1 MKSFLDKDFLLQTE
15 TAQNLFHKYAEN
27 EPIFDFHNHLS
38 PQEMYENKT
47 LGNLANAWLDHDHYK
62 WRAMRAA
69 GVPEE
74 LITGHIRIDG
84 TVKSDEELKKTL
96 KQVQGDGADRTCH
109 AELVSASYSRESF
122 DYSRYLAFVRT
133 LQNCVGNPLYH
144 WSHLELQRY
153 FGVNEPITEA
163 NAKEIWDK
171 CNALLAKPEFAP
183 RGLLEKLN
191 VKALCTTDDPL
202 DSLEYHKKL
211 AAEWKNVKVLPSFRP
226 DLAINAENPAYPA
239 YISKLQEVTGV
250 KIKSIDDM
258 IKAFGLRMDYFKS
271 CGSVV
276 SDHSLETDFYMPTNF
291 DDVNY
296 IFKKAW
302 IGKKLNHDELAQ
314 YKGYV
319 LQELGKLYAQKG
331 FVMQIHIG
339 ALRDQN
345 GAMLAAAGKNI
356 GEDSLHDFNYAS
368 QLGAVL
374 NGIYSG
380 TLKQVQGDESCNES
394 HAELV
399 SASPKVI
406 LYNLNPKDNDALA
419 SMAAN
424 FRNCIFG
431 PAWWFCD
438 HKDGIEEQIRVY
450 ARTST
455 LGNYVGMLT
464 DSRSFL
470 SYPRHEYFRRI
481 LCNYIGNLV
490 ENGEFP
496 YDEKLLGEM
505 VKNISYKNSL
515 KFFE

>member
-1 MKSFLDKDFLLQTE
+1 MTSFMNNDFLLQTD
-15 TAQNLFHKYAEN
+15 TAKQLYHSFASQ

-38 PQEMYENKT
+38 PMEIFENKS

-74 LITGHIRIDG
+74 VITGHIRKDG
-84 TVKSDEELKKTL
+84 SVKSNEERGGKEAVEK
-96 KQVQGDGADRTCH
+96 ADY
-109 AELVSASYSRESF
+109 E
-122 DYSRYLAFVRT
+122 RYLAFVKT
-133 LQNCVGNPLYH
+133 LQGCIGNPLYH

-153 FGVNEPITEA
+153 FDVKEPVTED
-163 NAKEIWDK
+163 NAKQIWDK
-171 CNALLAKPEFAP
+171 CNALLAQPDFAP
-183 RGLLEKLN
+183 RGLLEKMN

-226 DLAINAENPAYPA
+226 DLAINAENPAYPT
-239 YISKLQEVTGV
+239 YISKLQEMTGI
-250 KIKSIDDM
+250 KITNIDDM
-258 IKAFGLRMDYFKS
+258 IKAFGIRMDYFKS

-276 SDHSLETDFYMPTNF
+276 SDHSLETDFYMPTTK

-296 IFKKAW
+296 IFEKAW
-302 IGKKLNHDELAQ
+302 IGKKLSQHELAQ

-319 LQELGKLYAQKG
+319 LIELGKLYAEKG

-339 ALRDQN
+339 ALRDN
-345 GAMLAAAGKNI
+345 NSAMSANAGKNI
-356 GEDSLHDFNYAS
+356 GEDSLHDFNFAP
-368 QLGAVL
+368 QIGAVL

-380 TLKQVQGDESCNES
+380 CNN
-394 HAELV
+394 
-399 SASPKVI
+399 SAFRIPHSSFPKVI
-406 LYNLNPKDNDALA
+406 LYNLNPKDNEALA
-419 SMAAN
+419 TMAAN

-431 PAWWFCD
+431 PAWWFND
-438 HKDGIEEQIRVY
+438 HKDGIEEQIRVF
-450 ARTST
+450 ARTSV
-455 LGNYVGMLT
+455 LSSYVGMLT

-496 YDEKLLGEM
+496 ADEKLLGEM
-505 VKNISYKNSL
+505 VKKISFQNSIDFFNIK
-515 KFFE
+515 

>member
-1 MKSFLDKDFLLQTE
+1 MTSFMNNDFLLQTD
-15 TAQNLFHKYAEN
+15 TAKQLYHNYASQ

-38 PQEMYENKT
+38 PMEIFENKS

-74 LITGHIRIDG
+74 VITGHIRKDG
-84 TVKSDEELKKTL
+84 SVKSDEERGGKEAVEK
-96 KQVQGDGADRTCH
+96 ADY
-109 AELVSASYSRESF
+109 E
-122 DYSRYLAFVRT
+122 RYLAFVKT
-133 LQNCVGNPLYH
+133 LQGCIGNPLYH

-153 FGVNEPITEA
+153 FDVKEPVTED
-163 NAKEIWDK
+163 NAKQIWDK
-171 CNALLAKPEFAP
+171 CNALLAQPDFAP
-183 RGLLEKLN
+183 RGLLEKMN

-226 DLAINAENPAYPA
+226 DLAINAENPAYPT
-239 YISKLQEVTGV
+239 YISKLQEMTGI
-250 KIKSIDDM
+250 KITNIDDM
-258 IKAFGLRMDYFKS
+258 IKAFGIRMDYFKS

-276 SDHSLETDFYMPTNF
+276 SDHSLENDFYMPTTK

-296 IFKKAW
+296 IFEKAW
-302 IGKKLNHDELAQ
+302 IGKKLSHHELAQ

-319 LQELGKLYAQKG
+319 LQELGKLYAEKG

-356 GEDSLHDFNYAS
+356 GEDSLHDFNFAP
-368 QLGAVL
+368 QIGAVL

-380 TLKQVQGDESCNES
+380 CNN
-394 HAELV
+394 
-399 SASPKVI
+399 SAFRIPHSSFPKVI
-406 LYNLNPKDNDALA
+406 LYNLNPKDNEALA
-419 SMAAN
+419 TMAAN

-431 PAWWFCD
+431 PAWWFND
-438 HKDGIEEQIRVY
+438 HKDGIEEQIRVF
-450 ARTST
+450 ARTSV
-455 LGNYVGMLT
+455 LSSYVGMLT

-496 YDEKLLGEM
+496 ADEKLLGEM
-505 VKNISYKNSL
+505 VKKISFQNSIDFFNIK
-515 KFFE
+515 

>member
-1 MKSFLDKDFLLQTE
+1 MKQFLDKDFILQTD
-15 TAQNLFHKYAEN
+15 TAKQLYHTYASQQ
-27 EPIFDFHNHLS
+27 PIFDFHNHLS
-38 PQEMYENKT
+38 AQEMYENKS

-69 GVPEE
+69 GIPEE
-74 LITGHIRIDG
+74 LITGHIRLDG
-84 TVKSDEELKKTL
+84 NNE
-96 KQVQGDGADRTCH
+96 CH
-109 AELVSASYSRESF
+109 AELVSASRESY
-122 DYSRYLAFVRT
+122 DYQRYLAFVKT
-133 LQNCVGNPLYH
+133 LQGCVGNPLYH

-153 FGVNEPITEA
+153 FGITEPLTEA
-163 NAKEIWDK
+163 NAKKVWDK
-171 CNALLAKPEFAP
+171 CNALLAKPEYAP
-183 RGLLEKLN
+183 RGLLTMQN
-191 VKALCTTDDPL
+191 VKKLCTTDDPL
-202 DSLEYHKKL
+202 DDLQWHKKL
-211 AAEWKNVKVLPSFRP
+211 AAEWKDVQVLPSFRP
-226 DLAINAENPAYPA
+226 DLAINAESPAYPA

-250 KIKSIDDM
+250 QIKNIDDM
-258 IKAFGLRMDYFKS
+258 IKAFGIRMDYFKS
-271 CGSVV
+271 AGSVV
-276 SDHSLETDFYMPTNF
+276 SDHSLESDFYMPAKF

-296 IFKKAW
+296 IFEKAW
-302 IGKKLNHDELAQ
+302 IGKKLSHDELCQ

-319 LQELGKLYAQKG
+319 LTELGKLYAEKG

-368 QLGAVL
+368 QIGAVL
-374 NGIYSG
+374 NGIY
-380 TLKQVQGDESCNES
+380 TKC

-419 SMAAN
+419 TMAAN
-424 FRNCIFG
+424 FRNCVFG

-438 HKDGIEEQIRVY
+438 HKDGIEEQIRVF
-450 ARTST
+450 ARTSV
-455 LGNYVGMLT
+455 LGKYVGMLT

-496 YDEKLLGEM
+496 ADEKLLGKM
-505 VKNISYKNSL
+505 VEDISYNNSIN
-515 KFFE
+515 FFG

>member
-1 MKSFLDKDFLLQTE
+1 MTSFMNNDFLLQTD
-15 TAQNLFHKYAEN
+15 TAKQLYHSFASQ

-38 PQEMYENKT
+38 PMEIFENKS

-74 LITGHIRIDG
+74 LITGHIRKDG
-84 TVKSDEELKKTL
+84 SVKSDEERGGKEAVEK
-96 KQVQGDGADRTCH
+96 ADY
-109 AELVSASYSRESF
+109 E
-122 DYSRYLAFVRT
+122 RYLAFVKT
-133 LQNCVGNPLYH
+133 LQGCIGNPLYH

-153 FGVNEPITEA
+153 FDVKEPVTED
-163 NAKEIWDK
+163 NAKQIWDK
-171 CNALLAKPEFAP
+171 CNALLAQPDFAP
-183 RGLLEKLN
+183 RGLLEKMN

-226 DLAINAENPAYPA
+226 DLAINAENPAYPT
-239 YISKLQEVTGV
+239 YISKLQEMTGI
-250 KIKSIDDM
+250 KITNIDDM
-258 IKAFGLRMDYFKS
+258 IKAFGIRMDYFKS

-276 SDHSLETDFYMPTNF
+276 SDHSMETDFYMSTTKY
-291 DDVNY
+291 DVNY
-296 IFKKAW
+296 VFEKAW
-302 IGKKLNHDELAQ
+302 IGKKLSQHELAQ

-319 LQELGKLYAQKG
+319 LQELGKLYAEKG

-356 GEDSLHDFNYAS
+356 GEDSLHDFNFAP
-368 QLGAVL
+368 QIGAVL
-374 NGIYSG
+374 NGIYSA
-380 TLKQVQGDESCNES
+380 N
-394 HAELV
+394 AN
-399 SASPKVI
+399 AKVI
-406 LYNLNPKDNDALA
+406 LYNLNPKDNETLA
-419 SMAAN
+419 TMAAN

-431 PAWWFCD
+431 PAWWFND
-438 HKDGIEEQIRVY
+438 HKDGIEEQIRVF
-450 ARTST
+450 ARTSV
-455 LGNYVGMLT
+455 LSSYVGMLT

-496 YDEKLLGEM
+496 ADEKLLGEM
-505 VKNISYKNSL
+505 VKKISFQNSIDFFNIK
-515 KFFE
+515 

>member
-1 MKSFLDKDFLLQTE
+1 MTSFMNNDFLLQTD
-15 TAQNLFHKYAEN
+15 TAKQLYHSFASQ

-38 PQEMYENKT
+38 PMEIFENKS

-74 LITGHIRIDG
+74 VITGHIRKDG
-84 TVKSDEELKKTL
+84 SVKSDEERGGKEAVEK
-96 KQVQGDGADRTCH
+96 ADY
-109 AELVSASYSRESF
+109 E
-122 DYSRYLAFVRT
+122 RYLAFVKT
-133 LQNCVGNPLYH
+133 LQGCIGNPLYH

-153 FGVNEPITEA
+153 FDVKEPVTED
-163 NAKEIWDK
+163 NAKQIWDK
-171 CNALLAKPEFAP
+171 CNALLAQPDFAP
-183 RGLLEKLN
+183 RGLLEKMN

-226 DLAINAENPAYPA
+226 DLAINAENPAYPT
-239 YISKLQEVTGV
+239 YISKLQEMTGI
-250 KIKSIDDM
+250 KITNIDDM
-258 IKAFGLRMDYFKS
+258 IKAFGIRMDYFKS

-276 SDHSLETDFYMPTNF
+276 SDHSLETDFYMPTTK

-296 IFKKAW
+296 IFEKAW
-302 IGKKLNHDELAQ
+302 IGKKLSQHELAQ

-319 LQELGKLYAQKG
+319 LQELGKLYAEKG

-380 TLKQVQGDESCNES
+380 CNN
-394 HAELV
+394 
-399 SASPKVI
+399 SAFRIPNSSFPKVI

-419 SMAAN
+419 TMAAN

-431 PAWWFCD
+431 PAWWFND
-438 HKDGIEEQIRVY
+438 HKDGIEEQIRVF
-450 ARTST
+450 ARTSV
-455 LGNYVGMLT
+455 LSSYVGMLT

-496 YDEKLLGEM
+496 ADEKLLGEM
-505 VKNISYKNSL
+505 VKKISFQNSIDFFNIK
-515 KFFE
+515 

>member
-1 MKSFLDKDFLLQTE
+1 MLSFMNEDFLLQTT
-15 TAQNLFHKYAEN
+15 TAKQLYHNYASQ

-74 LITGHIRIDG
+74 LITGHIRLDG
-84 TVKSDEELKKTL
+84 TVKSDEERGGSE
-96 KQVQGDGADRTCH
+96 VVAN
-109 AELVSASYSRESF
+109 V
-122 DYSRYLAFVRT
+122 DYERYLAFVRT
-133 LQNCVGNPLYH
+133 LQGCIGNPLYH

-153 FGVNEPITEA
+153 FGVMEPITEA

-183 RGLLEKLN
+183 RGLLERLN

-211 AAEWKNVKVLPSFRP
+211 AAEWKEVQVRPSFRP

-250 KIKSIDDM
+250 QIKSIDDM
-258 IKAFGLRMDYFKS
+258 IKAFGIRMDYFKA

-276 SDHSLETDFYMPTNF
+276 SDHSLETDFYMPATK

-296 IFKKAW
+296 IFEKAW
-302 IGKKLNHDELAQ
+302 IGKKLSHDELAQ

-319 LQELGKLYAQKG
+319 LIELGKLYAEKG
-331 FVMQIHIG
+331 FIMQIHIG

-374 NGIYSG
+374 NGIYS
-380 TLKQVQGDESCNES
+380 ECNN
-394 HAELV
+394 
-399 SASPKVI
+399 SAFPKVI
-406 LYNLNPKDNDALA
+406 LYNLNPKDNEALA
-419 SMAAN
+419 TMAAN

-455 LGNYVGMLT
+455 LGSYVGMLT

-496 YDEKLLGEM
+496 CDEKLLGEM
-505 VKNISYKNSL
+505 VKKISFQNSIDFFNIK
-515 KFFE
+515 